1 MGWLETGMG
10 WLKTAKTF
18 VDPIKQFVSKTGE
31 YTKYRTTEKDPITGQ
46 YPVDTGFMSK
56 AAGKKFG
63 LPHVDQ
69 PDPHS
74 LIFGRIGASKQYLTN
89 IERIMEPVHNLQA
102 NGYDSLANALI
113 RKAIEDSNLVSVRD
127 LLPTKSV
134 ATTESQNIKLGKT
147 SVG

>member
-1 MGWLETGMG
+1 
-10 WLKTAKTF
+10 
-18 VDPIKQFVSKTGE
+18 
-31 YTKYRTTEKDPITGQ
+31 
-46 YPVDTGFMSK
+46 
-56 AAGKKFG
+56 
-63 LPHVDQ
+63 
-69 PDPHS
+69 
-74 LIFGRIGASKQYLTN
+74 
-89 IERIMEPVHNLQA
+89 MEPVHNLQA